1 MIYTVTFNPSLDYIV
16 EVKNMTLRATNR
28 TSFEQMLPG
37 GKGLN
42 VSFVLKNLGFETTAF
57 GFLAGFVGEEIE
69 RRVAEIGVSCEFIK
83 LSDGCS
89 RINMKV
95 RNVDGTEVNGMGPE
109 ISAEKVQQM
118 LERLDAL
125 KKEDILVLAGS
136 IPSSMPVTIYSDI
149 MKRLCEEKKTTVE
162 KSAEIIKEATKETV
176 KETKGTI
183 GPLVVVDATKDLL
196 MNVLPYRPFLIKPNH
211 HELGELFG
219 VTISAREEA
228 VPYAKKLQEQGA
240 RNVLVSM
247 GGLGAVLVD
256 ETGGVYLSEAPK
268 GVVVNSVGA
277 GDSMVAGFLAGWL
290 EKKNY
295 EYAFQLG
302 LAAGS
307 ASAFSENLATS
318 EEVAKVYQRTFV
330 S

>member
-16 EVKNMTLRATNR
+16 EVNNMTLGATNR

-42 VSFVLKNLGFETTAF
+42 VSFVLKNLGFDTTAL

-69 RRVAEIGVSCEFIK
+69 KRVAETGVTCEFIK
-83 LSDGCS
+83 LSEGCS

-95 RNVDGTEVNGMGPE
+95 RNVDGTEVNGMGPV
-109 ISAEKVQQM
+109 IPAEKVQQM

-125 KKEDILVLAGS
+125 TKEDVLVLAGS
-136 IPSSMPVTIYSDI
+136 IPSSMPATVYSDI
-149 MKRLCEEKKTTVE
+149 MKRLAKQSEKCGV
-162 KSAEIIKEATKETV
+162 A
-176 KETKGTI
+176 
-183 GPLVVVDATKDLL
+183 GPLIVVDATKDLL

-219 VTISAREEA
+219 VAITSHEE
-228 VPYAKKLQEQGA
+228 VIPYAKKLQEQGA

-256 ETGGVYLSEAPK
+256 EQGGVYKSKAPE

-290 EKKNY
+290 EKKEY
-295 EYAFQLG
+295 EYAFRLG

-307 ASAFSENLATS
+307 ASAFSENLATR
-318 EEVAKVYQRTFV
+318 EEVSRVYQNSFLA
-330 S
+330 

>member
-1 MIYTVTFNPSLDYIV
+1 MIYTVTFNPALDYIV
-16 EVKNMTLRATNR
+16 EVNHLTLGATNR
-28 TSFEQMLPG
+28 TAFEQMLPG

-42 VSFVLKNLGFETTAF
+42 VSFVLKNLGFETTAL
-57 GFLAGFVGEEIE
+57 GFLAGFVGDEIE
-69 RRVAEIGVSCEFIK
+69 RKVAETGVTTEFIK

-95 RNVDGTEVNGMGPE
+95 RNVDGTEINGMGPE
-109 ISAEKVQQM
+109 ISGEKVAEM
-118 LERLDAL
+118 FAKLDTL
-125 KKEDILVLAGS
+125 QSGDILVLAGS
-136 IPSSMPVTIYSDI
+136 IPSSMPATIYMDI
-149 MKRLCEEKKTTVE
+149 MKLVNEKYGGEVM
-162 KSAEIIKEATKETV
+162 
-176 KETKGTI
+176 
-183 GPLVVVDATKDLL
+183 LVVDATKDLL
-196 MNVLPYRPFLIKPNH
+196 KNVLSYRPFLIKPNH

-219 VTISAREEA
+219 VTLNTREEV

-256 ETGGVYLSEAPK
+256 EQGSVYLSEAPE
-268 GVVVNSVGA
+268 GIVVNSVGA

-290 EKKNY
+290 DKKDY
-295 EYAFQLG
+295 EHAFHMG

-307 ASAFSENLATS
+307 ASAFSENLATR
-318 EEVAKVYQRTFV
+318 EEVEQVYQSLF

>member
-16 EVKNMTLRATNR
+16 EVKNMTLGATNR

-42 VSFVLKNLGFETTAF
+42 VSFVLNNLGFDTTAL

-69 RRVAEIGVSCEFIK
+69 KRVAETGVTCEFIK
-83 LSDGCS
+83 LSEGCS

-95 RNVDGTEVNGMGPE
+95 RNVDGTEVNGMGPV
-109 ISAEKVQQM
+109 IPTEKAQQM
-118 LERLDAL
+118 LERLDTL
-125 KKEDILVLAGS
+125 TKDDILVLAGS
-136 IPSSMPVTIYSDI
+136 IPSSMPATVYSDI
-149 MKRLCEEKKTTVE
+149 MKRLTKQSEKNGV
-162 KSAEIIKEATKETV
+162 A
-176 KETKGTI
+176 
-183 GPLVVVDATKDLL
+183 GPLIVVDATKDLL

-219 VTISAREEA
+219 VTITSHEE
-228 VPYAKKLQEQGA
+228 VIPYAKKLQEQGA

-256 ETGGVYLSEAPK
+256 EQGGVHKSKAPE

-295 EYAFQLG
+295 EYAFHMG

-307 ASAFSENLATS
+307 ASAFSETLATS
-318 EEVAKVYQRTFV
+318 EEVARVYQDSFLE
-330 S
+330 